1 LSLTTNLRTI
11 RAVMSRDFRLSLTY
25 RSWVINRML
34 GPIVWVSISVYAY
47 IGIASPDDIG
57 KGFEFWT
64 SDANFTGFLIV
75 GQVIFQL
82 FLAMTWWGGMAIE
95 RERMYGTLELIF
107 AAPISRSA
115 YVIGESMF
123 GVLNSGW
130 TVFFAAVVAAL
141 LFTITFS
148 IASVPLVIIA
158 FLLTLAS
165 MLALGLFFA
174 GLFVLSRSSGPL
186 AFAIAAPMRFFSGTM
201 FPVAALPAA
210 IQAVSFALPLTY
222 GLTAIRKAL
231 LSGGT
236 FESVATELGA
246 LLLLTVICGTLGLLM
261 IKKMEEVAKM
271 KGTLHQY

>member
-1 LSLTTNLRTI
+1 MSLATDLRTI
-11 RAVMSRDFRLSLTY
+11 RAVMSRDFRLTLTY
-25 RSWVINRML
+25 RSWVINRL
-34 GPIVWVSISVYAY
+34 VGPIVWVAISVYAY
-47 IGIASPDDIG
+47 IGIARPEDVQG
-57 KGFEFWT
+57 GFAQFA
-64 SDANFTGFLIV
+64 SDANFYGFLIV

-115 YVIGESMF
+115 YVIGESLF

-130 TVFFAAVVAAL
+130 TVFFAAVVAGL
-141 LFTITFS
+141 LFTISFS
-148 IASVPLVIIA
+148 IASIPVVVFV

-186 AFAIAAPMRFFSGTM
+186 AMAIAAPMRFFSGTM
-201 FPVAALPAA
+201 FPVAALPTAV
-210 IQAVSFALPLTY
+210 QAVSFALPLTY

-236 FESVATELGA
+236 LESVSTEVAA
-246 LLLLTVICGTLGLLM
+246 LAVLTLICGALGLLM
-261 IKKMEEVAKM
+261 IRKMEEVAKM